1 MWNFMRMCF
10 STVKNIW
17 DRSNVEPYKNVF
29 CYFYSSIFCI
39 NKTFWITCIIY
50 FYWNIQLQLK
60 LLEIY
65 LLWKVMWFCLSC
77 HSYNSYP
84 KPIPHTGHAYF
95 IFLYALYYINSSWF
109 SVCSPLIVFIIPL
122 LNTMYILLNP
132 YKMCFRTSNLKIIWL
147 GSSGSSQGT
156 RPEGAGIGMGNTCNF
171 MADSCQCMT
180 KPTTIL

>member
-10 STVKNIW
+10 STVRNIW

-60 LLEIY
+60 LLEIC

-77 HSYNSYP
+77 HSHNSYP
-84 KPIPHTGHAYF
+84 KPIPHTGYAYF